1 MSNPRKLVLRII
13 TILLMVVSISLNT
26 QQVHGQ
32 EGIVVEDAKVAIN
45 FGQTITFTAK
55 IKSSIPIK
63 QASLLF
69 RGVNET
75 ATRVETVQVAEDGS
89 VGFTYDASLNIFPP
103 FSWIVF
109 WFQATLTNDQTY
121 TSVPITFPYND
132 DRFPWRGLSRA
143 NVSVH
148 WYAGDDGF
156 GSSALDA
163 AGAGML
169 AMNELVPISLSDPID
184 IYIYSNATDLQNTLL
199 LGGEEWIG
207 GEANPKIGVVL
218 VAIAPGVNQSIE
230 METKIPH
237 ELTHVMLYRS
247 LRDKYALQPAWLL
260 EGMASMVELYPNPDY
275 ANTLKIASQNNS
287 LLSFENLCASFPA
300 DAGNAYLAYA
310 QSQSFVTYIRDTY
323 GTAGLIR
330 LTQAYGDGFTCEL
343 GATNALGTP
352 LSQLDTRWRESVLG
366 QNLAGVAARN
376 LSPFILLMILVL
388 LVPIWGAIDVWML
401 RKKRG
406 IKSN

>member
-1 MSNPRKLVLRII
+1 MPNPRKLVFRIV

-69 RGVNET
+69 RGVNEE

-143 NVSVH
+143 NVNVH

-300 DAGNAYLAYA
+300 DAGSAYLAYA

-323 GTAGLIR
+323 GTAGLTR

-376 LSPFILLMILVL
+376 LSPFILLMVLVL
-388 LVPIWGAIDVWML
+388 LVPMWGAIDVWML

-406 IKSN
+406 STSR

>member
-69 RGVNET
+69 RGVNEE

-300 DAGNAYLAYA
+300 DAGSAYLAYA

-323 GTAGLIR
+323 GTAGLTR

-376 LSPFILLMILVL
+376 LSPFILLMVLVL
-388 LVPIWGAIDVWML
+388 LVPMWGAIDVWML

-406 IKSN
+406 SKSR